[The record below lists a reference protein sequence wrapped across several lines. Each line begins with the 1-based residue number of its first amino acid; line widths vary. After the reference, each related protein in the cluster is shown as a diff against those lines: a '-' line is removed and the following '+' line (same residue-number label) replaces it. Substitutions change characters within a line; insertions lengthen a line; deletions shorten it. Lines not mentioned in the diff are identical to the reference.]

1 MKLTVI
7 GTTFVDIK
15 GYPIGQFV
23 PTGRN
28 AGRMQQFYGGVS
40 RNIAEDIANCGIDV
54 DFISL
59 VDEGGIGA
67 DVVEHLKKK
76 GVNVDYVR
84 TSKDGMGT
92 WMAIF
97 DPTGD
102 VYASI
107 SKRPFLMPIC
117 NILDECGDECIPSTD
132 AILLEIDIDEEIVEK
147 TFEYARKYNKPV
159 YSVISNITVALER
172 MQYILQ
178 SDCFVCNRQEAV
190 AFFGLKDDD
199 FANQEN
205 ALNALCR
212 EFDKLP
218 LKSMVVTLD
227 SDGAVYVSQS
237 GESGAIEPKKV
248 NVVDTTGAGDS
259 FFAGVSIGLAGGDSL
274 KDACERANHMASV
287 VIQNVGNVY
296 THTAD

>member
-15 GYPIGQFV
+15 GYPIGKFIPQ
-23 PTGRN
+23 GRN
-28 AGRMQQFYGGVS
+28 AGRMQQFFGGVA

-54 DFISL
+54 DFVSL
-59 VDEGGIGA
+59 VDEGGIGI
-67 DVVEHLKKK
+67 DVVEHLRQC

-84 TSKDGMGT
+84 SSEDGMGT

-97 DPTGD
+97 DPSGD

-117 NILDECGDECIPSTD
+117 NIIDECGDEIFANTD
-132 AILLEIDIDEEIVEK
+132 AILLEIDVDEEIVEK
-147 TFEYARKYNKPV
+147 TFEYSQKYNKPV

-172 MQYILQ
+172 MPYILK
-178 SDCFVCNRQEAV
+178 SDCFVCNRQEA
-190 AFFGLKDDD
+190 ATFFGLADED
-199 FANQEN
+199 FAGQEK
-205 ALNALCR
+205 ALVNLC
-212 EFDKLP
+212 DKLSKLP

-227 SDGAVYVSQS
+227 ADGAVYASTE
-237 GESGAIEPKKV
+237 GENGTITPKKV

-259 FFAGVSIGLAGGDSL
+259 FFAGVAIGLASGESL
-274 KDACERANHMASV
+274 HDACLRANSMAAT

-296 THTAD
+296 TAK